1 MTKTLLLVRHAQAED
16 PSRMFKDFDRELTS
30 RGIMDAARLG
40 HELKRKGIIVGQFKT
55 SAAVRTLQT
64 ARVIAEQLKIDVE
77 TVEAVEKMYD
87 GGPQAYLAALNT
99 TSETTQTLL
108 LCGHNPDI
116 SYFAEYLTHANV
128 ASMEKC
134 TMLVITFGALGWAE
148 ISAKTGTITD
158 RISRE
163 SLKANN
169 S

>member
-40 HELKRKGIIVGQFKT
+40 HELKMTGVTVDQLKT
-55 SAAVRTLQT
+55 SAAARTSQT
-64 ARVIAEQLKIDVE
+64 TKIIAEQLKIEVE
-77 TVEAVEKMYD
+77 TVEAVEKLYG
-87 GGPQAYLAALNT
+87 GGPQAYLATLNAT
-99 TSETTQTLL
+99 PEATQTLL

-116 SYFAEYLTHANV
+116 SCFAEYLTHANV
-128 ASMEKC
+128 ESMEKC
-134 TMLVITFGALGWAE
+134 TLLVITFGELNWAE
-148 ISAKTGTITD
+148 ISARTGSIVQ